1 MSLWDDLTFLYDVR
15 CECQEL
21 ERRLRA
27 LHSTALTGVRYD
39 GVGGGSSGVS
49 SPTENLALR
58 TAALQRSMTN
68 HLALLR
74 KHQAWMMDVIGGIPD
89 PQIRRILL
97 FHFYDGYSWDRISED
112 PQIRRILLFHFY
124 DGYSWDRISEDLPGH
139 ARGPS
144 VRDRCRRYVAK
155 YEQEH
160 DLPEPPA
167 GK

>member
-58 TAALQRSMTN
+58 TATLQRSMTN

-97 FHFYDGYSWDRISED
+97 FHFYDGM
-112 PQIRRILLFHFY
+112 
-124 DGYSWDRISEDLPGH
+124 SWDRISEDLPGH